1 MMCTKEWAQG
11 DTQESARDEGEGAMH
26 EVCRPRH
33 EENRERDRRKNSD
46 LTCRDA
52 AGSTCDRGGAPRG
65 GGATTST
72 RKAKI
77 GITASDSPC
86 PSRIYGCWVRTPSI
100 PQFSM
105 RSTERRSSDRNSS
118 ETPGRRNQCST

>member
-1 MMCTKEWAQG
+1 
-11 DTQESARDEGEGAMH
+11 MH

-77 GITASDSPC
+77 GVTAADRPC
-86 PSRIYGCWVRTPSI
+86 PSRIYGDSLRTALVPELSK
-100 PQFSM
+100 
-105 RSTERRSSDRNSS
+105 RSTERQCPDRHFP
-118 ETPGRRNQCST
+118 ETREHRNQSAA